1 MISTSKHSTKE
12 ERPSKRG
19 PLPLFLKIFLSLT
32 LFVGLLASG
41 KVCAMDAFTVENR
54 LPVIFEIRKDTGV
67 VAAQVW
73 VKVGS
78 KYEDPRMAG
87 ITHFIEHLIFKGTE
101 KVKANEMASRIE
113 SLGGSINAFTSYDN
127 TVYHIVIPKNAF
139 EEGLELLL
147 DAVRNP
153 AFPEGEIVKEKQVV
167 LEEIKMG
174 EDDPQ
179 RKLFKELFSVS
190 YEGYP
195 YGRPII
201 GFEDTVRKISRED
214 IRAYF
219 REHYTPDNMAVV
231 ITGDFDGRKAKKI
244 LAAFAKGYDDQ
255 RAKSFEIS
263 RQKEEGSGKIK
274 VVERNVRESYIAI
287 SYPIP
292 PVVHDD
298 IVVLDVL
305 AKILGEGDSSRLQ
318 EQLKFKKGI
327 VTNISTYLFNPKEEG
342 LFIIIATF
350 KGRAFEGITKAID
363 DEIARLAKDGATAQE
378 LEKAK
383 NMIRA
388 SYIYGAETAQG
399 RARQIGNYQTLTG
412 DPRYPDHY
420 LRALDKVG
428 AADIARVL
436 QKYITAK
443 EKKLAAL
450 LPNNA
455 DTSNPHTYKLKN
467 DMTYVVNNNKAS
479 PSFSFRL
486 GFVGGLKEEPPGR
499 NGMFNVLSRMLLK
512 GTKAKDAADIAEE
525 IDRLAGDIA
534 PYSGRNIFGLSGKF
548 LSKDMKAAF
557 TLLHEL
563 LTATTMKTADL
574 RKVKEDVLSSIRQRD
589 DDPVSSTFRKFNEVL
604 YDGHPYGKDPVGTEA
619 DIQNMTLKDIEDS
632 YKQYVT
638 PVNMVLAVSGD
649 VDEGELRKL
658 LDELFAEWQGP
669 SNVLGKTPVTPKKRE
684 AGVDR
689 EMMQSHLVF
698 GFLGP
703 GLLDEDRYAVE
714 VLDAILSG
722 MGGRIH
728 KVLREENPYAYAV
741 TFFNQMAYDVGG
753 MGIYIGTDRKLVNEV
768 ERISR
773 AEIERIVREG
783 FTDREVEDGK
793 TYLIGNHYISM
804 QSNSSVS
811 TGMCL
816 DTMYGLK
823 PNYFK
828 VWPSHIAKV
837 TKDDVNRVTRQ
848 YLSLDKMVYV
858 RVGAKE

>member
-1 MISTSKHSTKE
+1 
-12 ERPSKRG
+12 
-19 PLPLFLKIFLSLT
+19 
-32 LFVGLLASG
+32 
-41 KVCAMDAFTVENR
+41 MDVFTVENR
-54 LPVIFEIRKDTGV
+54 LPVIFETREDTGV

-78 KYEDPRMAG
+78 KYEDLRMAG

-113 SLGGSINAFTSYDN
+113 ALGGSINAFTSYDN

-139 EEGLELLL
+139 EEGLVLLL
-147 DAVRNP
+147 DAVKNP
-153 AFPEGEIVKEKQVV
+153 AFPEEEIVKERQVV

-190 YEGYP
+190 YDGHP

-201 GFEDTVRKISRED
+201 GFEETVRKVSPED
-214 IRAYF
+214 IRMYF
-219 REHYTPDNMAVV
+219 REHYTPDNMAIV
-231 ITGDFDGRKAKKI
+231 ITGDFDREKTREI
-244 LAAFAKGYDDQ
+244 LAAYVRGYDDQ
-255 RAKSFEIS
+255 KAKPFVVS
-263 RQKEEGSGKIK
+263 RRKEKGSEKAK

-287 SYPIP
+287 SYPVP
-292 PVVHDD
+292 PVMDD
-298 IVVLDVL
+298 DTPSIEIL

-318 EQLKFKKGI
+318 EQLKFKKGM
-327 VTNISTYLFNPKEEG
+327 VTNISTYLFSPKEEG

-350 KGRAFEGITKAID
+350 NGKTFDGITKAID
-363 DEIARLAKDGATAQE
+363 DEIARLAKDGPTVLE
-378 LEKAK
+378 IEKAK

-388 SYIYGAETAQG
+388 SYVYGAETAQG

-420 LRALDKVG
+420 LKALGRVG
-428 AADIARVL
+428 ADDVVRVL
-436 QKYITAK
+436 KKYITAK

-450 LPNNA
+450 LPNN
-455 DTSNPHTYKLKN
+455 TFNPHTYKLKN
-467 DMTYVVNNNKAS
+467 GLTYVVNNNKAS

-486 GFVGGLKEEPPGR
+486 GFVGGLKEEPPGK

-512 GTKAKDAADIAEE
+512 GTKTKDAAAIARE
-525 IDRLAGDIA
+525 IDCLAGDIS

-563 LTATTMKTADL
+563 VTSTSMKAADL
-574 RKVKEDVLSSIRQRD
+574 EKVKGDVLSGIRQRD
-589 DDPVSSTFRKFNEVL
+589 DDPIGSTFRKFNEVL
-604 YDGHPYGKDPVGTEA
+604 YQGHPYGKDPMGTE
-619 DIQNMTLKDIEDS
+619 DNVRNMTAKDVEDS
-632 YKQYVT
+632 YKQYVS
-638 PVNMVLAVSGD
+638 PANAVLAVSGD
-649 VDEGELRKL
+649 LDDGDLRKL
-658 LDELFAEWQGP
+658 LDELFAKWQGP
-669 SNVLGKTPVTPKKRE
+669 ANVLRKTSVAPRKQDV
-684 AGVDR
+684 GVDR
-689 EMMQSHLVF
+689 EMMQSHLIF

-703 GLLDEDRYAVE
+703 GLLEGDRYAVE

-741 TFFNQMAYDVGG
+741 TFFNQMAYEVGG
-753 MGIYIGTDRKLVNEV
+753 IGIYIGTDRKLVKEVEGISKAEV
-768 ERISR
+768 ERI
-773 AEIERIVREG
+773 IREG

-793 TYLIGNHYISM
+793 AYLIGNHYISM
-804 QSNSSVS
+804 QSNSAIS
-811 TGMCL
+811 TSMCL

-828 VWPSHIAKV
+828 VWPSHIEKV
-837 TKDDVNRVTRQ
+837 TKEDVNRVAKK

>member
-1 MISTSKHSTKE
+1 MSKHFTKE

-19 PLPLFLKIFLSLT
+19 PLPFFSKVFLFLT
-32 LFVGLLASG
+32 LFVSLSTFG
-41 KVCAMDAFTVENR
+41 KVCAMDVFTVENR
-54 LPVIFEIRKDTGV
+54 LPVIFETRKDTGV

-78 KYEDPRMAG
+78 KYEDPRIAG

-113 SLGGSINAFTSYDN
+113 ALGGSINAFTSYDN

-139 EEGLELLL
+139 EEGLALLL
-147 DAVRNP
+147 DAVKNP
-153 AFPEGEIVKEKQVV
+153 AFPEAEIVKEKQVV

-190 YEGYP
+190 YDGHP

-201 GFEDTVRKISRED
+201 GFEETVRNVSPED
-214 IRAYF
+214 IRMYF
-219 REHYTPDNMAVV
+219 REHYTPDNMAIV
-231 ITGDFDGRKAKKI
+231 ITGDFDREKARKI
-244 LAAFAKGYDDQ
+244 LTTYARGYDDQ
-255 RAKSFEIS
+255 KAKPFVVS
-263 RQKEEGSGKIK
+263 RRKEEGSEKAK

-287 SYPIP
+287 SYPVP
-292 PVVHDD
+292 PMTDD
-298 IVVLDVL
+298 DTPSLEVL

-327 VTNISTYLFNPKEEG
+327 VTNISTYLFSPKEEG

-350 KGRAFEGITKAID
+350 KGRTFDGITKAID
-363 DEIARLAKDGATAQE
+363 DEIVRLAKDGPTSLE
-378 LEKAK
+378 IEKAK

-412 DPRYPDHY
+412 DPRYADHY
-420 LRALDKVG
+420 LKALDRVG
-428 AADIARVL
+428 ANDVTQVL
-436 QKYITAK
+436 TKHITAK

-450 LPNNA
+450 LPNN
-455 DTSNPHTYKLKN
+455 TSNPHTYKLKN
-467 DMTYVVNNNKAS
+467 GLTYVVNNNKAS

-486 GFVGGLKEEPPGR
+486 GFVGGLKEEPHGK
-499 NGMFNVLSRMLLK
+499 NGTFNVLSRMLLK
-512 GTKAKDAADIAEE
+512 GTKTKDAAAIARE
-525 IDRLAGDIA
+525 IDRLAGDIS

-563 LTATTMKTADL
+563 VTSATMKAADL
-574 RKVKEDVLSSIRQRD
+574 EKVKGDVLSGIRQRD
-589 DDPVSSTFRKFNEVL
+589 DDPIGSTFRKFNEVL
-604 YDGHPYGKDPVGTEA
+604 YEGHPYSRDPMGTEG
-619 DIQNMTLKDIEDS
+619 DIRNMVVKDVEDS
-632 YKQYVT
+632 YREYVS
-638 PVNMVLAVSGD
+638 PVNAVLAVSGD
-649 VDEGELRKL
+649 LDEGELRKL
-658 LDELFAEWQGP
+658 LDDLFAKWQGP
-669 SNVLGKTPVTPKKRE
+669 ANALGKTPVAPRKQE
-684 AGVDR
+684 VGVDR

-703 GLLDEDRYAVE
+703 GLLEEDRYAVE

-741 TFFNQMAYDVGG
+741 TFFNQMAYEVGG
-753 MGIYIGTDRKLVNEV
+753 MGIYIGTDRKLVKEV
-768 ERISR
+768 EGVSK
-773 AEIERIVREG
+773 AEIERIIREG

-804 QSNSSVS
+804 QSNSSIS
-811 TGMCL
+811 TSMCL

-828 VWPSHIAKV
+828 VWPGHIEKV
-837 TKDDVNRVTRQ
+837 TKEDVNRVAKK

-858 RVGAKE
+858 RVGGKE

>member
-1 MISTSKHSTKE
+1 
-12 ERPSKRG
+12 
-19 PLPLFLKIFLSLT
+19 
-32 LFVGLLASG
+32 
-41 KVCAMDAFTVENR
+41 MDVFTVENR
-54 LPVIFEIRKDTGV
+54 LPVIFETRKDMGV

-78 KYEDPRMAG
+78 KYEDPRTAG

-139 EEGLELLL
+139 EEGLALLL
-147 DAVRNP
+147 DAVGNP

-179 RKLFKELFSVS
+179 RKLFKELFAVS
-190 YEGYP
+190 YDGHP

-214 IRAYF
+214 IRRYF

-231 ITGDFDGRKAKKI
+231 ITGDFDGKKAKKI
-244 LAAFAKGYDDQ
+244 LTTYVKGYDDQ
-255 RAKSFEIS
+255 KAKPFTIS
-263 RQKEEGSGKIK
+263 RRKDGGSEKTR
-274 VVERNVRESYIAI
+274 VVERNVRESYVAL
-287 SYPIP
+287 SYPVP
-292 PVVHDD
+292 PVVDD
-298 IVVLDVL
+298 DTAALDVL

-350 KGRAFEGITKAID
+350 KGRVFDGITKAID
-363 DEIARLAKDGATAQE
+363 GEIARLAKDGPTAQE

-388 SYIYGAETAQG
+388 SYIYGAETCQG

-412 DPRYPDHY
+412 DPQYPERY
-420 LRALDKVG
+420 LKALDKVG
-428 AADIARVL
+428 AADVTRVL
-436 QKYITAK
+436 QTYITAK

-455 DTSNPHTYKLKN
+455 SNPHTYKLKN
-467 DMTYVVNNNKAS
+467 GMAYVVNNNKAS
-479 PSFSFRL
+479 PSFSFRI
-486 GFVGGLKEEPPGR
+486 GFVGGLKEEHQGK

-512 GTKAKDAADIAEE
+512 GTKTRDAADIARE
-525 IDRLAGDIA
+525 IDRLAGDIS

-557 TLLHEL
+557 ILLHEL
-563 LTATTMKTADL
+563 LTATTMKAADL
-574 RKVKEDVLSSIRQRD
+574 KKVKEDVLSSIRQRD

-604 YDGHPYGKDPVGTEA
+604 YEGHPYGKDPVGTEA
-619 DIQNMTLKDIEDS
+619 DIQNMTLKDIEGS
-632 YKQYVT
+632 YKQYVS
-638 PVNMVLAVSGD
+638 PVNAVLAISGD
-649 VDEGELRKL
+649 IDEGVLRKL

-669 SNVLGKTPVTPKKRE
+669 TNVLRKTPVMPRKQE

-703 GLLDEDRYAVE
+703 GLLEEDRYAIE

-722 MGGRIH
+722 MGGRMH

-741 TFFNQMAYDVGG
+741 TFFNQMAYDAGG
-753 MGIYIGTDRKLVNEV
+753 IGIYIGTDRKLVKEVEGISRKEV
-768 ERISR
+768 ERI
-773 AEIERIVREG
+773 IREG

-793 TYLIGNHYISM
+793 TYLIGNHHISM
-804 QSNSSVS
+804 QSNNSIS
-811 TGMCL
+811 TSMCL

-828 VWPSHIAKV
+828 VWPSHIEKV
-837 TKDDVNRVTRQ
+837 TNEDVNRTARK